1 VSDHAS
7 EEPRAS
13 STPWL
18 DEGEQRFWRA
28 WILSSTLLENRLNRD
43 LQEGHGLSH
52 GDYGVLVVLSE
63 QEGHR
68 MRMSALAE
76 MLALSKSRLSHQ
88 ISRMEKAG
96 LVRRNGDVSDGRGIF
111 ACLTTHGYERLVAA
125 APTHVT
131 GVRKYVVDLLDA
143 EERAQAAVFMER
155 VAAGLREGS

>member
-1 VSDHAS
+1 MTDHAS
-7 EEPRAS
+7 ADPEAS

-43 LQEGHGLSH
+43 LQEAHGLSH
-52 GDYGVLVVLSE
+52 GDYGVLGVLSE

-68 MRMSALAE
+68 MRMSVLAE

-88 ISRMEKAG
+88 VSRMEKAG
-96 LVRRNGDVSDGRGIF
+96 LVRRDGDVSDGRGIF
-111 ACLTTHGYERLVAA
+111 ACLTPHGHERLVAA

-131 GVRKYVVDLLDA
+131 GVRKYVVDLLDT
-143 EERAQAAVFMER
+143 EERAQAAVFLER
-155 VAAGLREGS
+155 VAARLRDCS